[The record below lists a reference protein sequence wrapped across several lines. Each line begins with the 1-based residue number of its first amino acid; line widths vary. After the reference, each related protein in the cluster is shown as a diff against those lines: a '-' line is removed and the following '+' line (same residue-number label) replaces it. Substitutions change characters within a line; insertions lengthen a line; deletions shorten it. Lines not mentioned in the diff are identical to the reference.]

1 MGKNGYGSRL
11 SNNRGGVI
19 LNISSIQGLMTWP
32 AMPTYSAA
40 KAGMITYTR
49 SAGHRLE
56 NQVHGVRFI
65 CLCPGAV
72 KTGMQVST
80 LYHFLVSKLK

>member
-1 MGKNGYGSRL
+1 MA
-11 SNNRGGVI
+11 
-19 LNISSIQGLMTWP
+19 WP

-49 SAGHRLE
+49 SAGHPLE
-56 NQVHGVRFI
+56 HQIHGVRFI

-72 KTGMQVST
+72 DTPMQVNANC
-80 LYHFLVSKLK
+80 KLKPNSYHRFLEPLISMDWQIS

>member
-1 MGKNGYGSRL
+1 MAWS
-11 SNNRGGVI
+11 
-19 LNISSIQGLMTWP
+19 

-49 SAGHRLE
+49 SAGHPLE
-56 NQVHGVRFI
+56 HQIHGVRFI

-72 KTGMQVST
+72 DTPMQVNSNHR
-80 LYHFLVSKLK
+80 LRHYYYHTIPDNILLE